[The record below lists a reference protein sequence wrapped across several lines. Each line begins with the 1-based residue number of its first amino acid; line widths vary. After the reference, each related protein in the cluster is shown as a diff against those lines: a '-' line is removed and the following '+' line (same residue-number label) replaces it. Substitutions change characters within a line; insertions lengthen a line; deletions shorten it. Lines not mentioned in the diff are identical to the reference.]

1 MPRKT
6 PEGPGHF
13 GRHRPPTGRAAD
25 AATSRDHRFREWF
38 GPVSVVFAGLRS
50 RRPVP
55 TAAEEA
61 A

>member
-6 PEGPGHF
+6 PEGPDHF
-13 GRHRPPTGRAAD
+13 ACHRTLIERAAD
-25 AATSRDHRFREWF
+25 AVTGRDHRSRKWF
-38 GPVSVVFAGLRS
+38 GPVRLVFAAPRS

>member
-6 PEGPGHF
+6 PEGPGHLTC
-13 GRHRPPTGRAAD
+13 HRPLIERAAD
-25 AATSRDHRFREWF
+25 AVTSRDHRSREWF
-38 GPVSVVFAGLRS
+38 GPVSLAFAVPRS

>member
-13 GRHRPPTGRAAD
+13 GRHRPLTGRAAA

-38 GPVSVVFAGLRS
+38 GPGSLVFAAPRS

>member
-13 GRHRPPTGRAAD
+13 ARHRPLTGRAAD
-25 AATSRDHRFREWF
+25 AVTSRGHRSREWF
-38 GPVSVVFAGLRS
+38 GPVSLVFAALRS
-50 RRPVP
+50 RRSVP

>member
-1 MPRKT
+1 MPRKA

-13 GRHRPPTGRAAD
+13 ARHRPLIERAAD
-25 AATSRDHRFREWF
+25 AVTSRDHRSRAWS
-38 GPVSVVFAGLRS
+38 GLVSLVFVARRS

>member
-13 GRHRPPTGRAAD
+13 ACHRPPIERTAD
-25 AATSRDHRFREWF
+25 AVTSRDHRSREWF
-38 GPVSVVFAGLRS
+38 GPGSLVFAAPRS